1 MNTMLLIAILALQ
14 IFAFYYLV
22 RTARNLGSKTT
33 RYQKELMEN
42 INMIRASARS
52 NLINHTAIPNTSEFK
67 SINWDHVISLTSHPA
82 RFPTLGIALDQCLN
96 QILIPKQVYLNI
108 AESDISELPDEVK
121 KLESGGVLKI
131 IPCEDLGP
139 GKKLIPTLRY
149 EDHLPIIVLDDDLY
163 FEADLTMKLMIQHH
177 QAPRQIIA
185 SRVHKIAYGEDGSI
199 SPYSTW
205 IKNYSLSNGPS
216 EDLFPTS
223 GAGTLYKKEF
233 FHPDVLDVESYTRH
247 AFYTDD
253 LWWFIH
259 SKRIG
264 VVSKRLPGYSKLE
277 FIKGTQEIGLW
288 STGNQDR
295 NDPNLKSLLKK
306 YSL

>member
-1 MNTMLLIAILALQ
+1 MNTILLIIILALQ
-14 IFAFYYLV
+14 FLIMYYLI

-33 RYQKELMEN
+33 RYHKELMEN
-42 INMIRASARS
+42 INMMRVSSNS
-52 NLINHTAIPNTSEFK
+52 NLVNPTSIPNSPDFK
-67 SINWDHVISLTSHPA
+67 SLNWEYVISLTSHPL
-82 RFPTLGIALDQCLN
+82 RFPTLSIALEQCLN

-108 AESDISELPDEVK
+108 AESDISKLPDEVK
-121 KLESGGVLKI
+121 KLESGGILKI
-131 IPCEDLGP
+131 ITCEDLGP

-149 EDHLPIIVLDDDLY
+149 EESLPIIVLDDDLY
-163 FEADLTMKLMIQHH
+163 FEADLTLKLMIQHH
-177 QAPRQIIA
+177 LSPKQIIA
-185 SRVHKIAYGEDGSI
+185 SRVHKIVYGNDGKI

-233 FHPDVLDVESYTRH
+233 FHSDVLDLDSYKKFSFH
-247 AFYTDD
+247 TDD
-253 LWWFIH
+253 LWWYVQ

-264 VVSKRLPGYSKLE
+264 TVSKRLPGYSKLE
-277 FIKGTQEIGLW
+277 FIKGTQETGLW
-288 STGNQDR
+288 NTGNQDR
-295 NDPNLKSLLKK
+295 NDSNLSSLLKK